1 MRHRRGINLVGA
13 GDEIA
18 GQKANEVTF
27 ADLPQWYSVSGNADN
42 AER

>member
-1 MRHRRGINLVGA
+1 MRHRRGIDLVGA

-27 ADLPQWYSVSGNADN
+27 CRPAAVVFGQ
-42 AER
+42 R